1 MKPISFEIRELIVL
15 AKMRK
20 EKNLEIAKWFNIS
33 ESSVEQIW
41 RLHQRAGSVEPK
53 TYTGR
58 KSSITSEMI
67 DSIRNIIRGK
77 PDTTLEEMKTDL
89 ELPIEKSQLAN
100 LLRRLGYTYKKKL
113 YILKTN

>member
-1 MKPISFEIRELIVL
+1 MKPISIEIRELVVL
-15 AKMRK
+15 AKIRK

-41 RLHQRAGSVEPK
+41 RLHQHIGSVEPK

-58 KSSITSEMI
+58 KSSITDEMI
-67 DSIRNIIRGK
+67 DSIRDVIKGK
-77 PDTTLEEMKTDL
+77 PDTTLEEMKTEL

-113 YILKTN
+113 YILKTS